1 MANRVFKHSKRWY
14 FWASI
19 IVRFIGCFLS
29 VAPAVIACLIE
40 FPLLVSND
48 SDSTLSGLAVAGI
61 LIATA
66 PVIRVVF
73 NALKNNTKL
82 LPALV
87 LTIISAIMIF
97 MVACEGN
104 TRIGI
109 MVVAITGS
117 VGNWLAMI
125 CGKIYD
131 VWYDLYRHCGEV
143 YVQ

>member
-14 FWASI
+14 FWASV
-19 IVRFIGCFLS
+19 IVRFIGYFLS
-29 VAPAVIACLIE
+29 VVPAVIACLIN
-40 FPLLVSND
+40 FPLLVSNN
-48 SDSTLSGLAVAGI
+48 SDSTLSGLAVAGM

-87 LTIISAIMIF
+87 LTLVSAIMIF
-97 MVACEGN
+97 MVACESD
-104 TRIGI
+104 TRVGL
-109 MVVAITGS
+109 MAVAITGTI
-117 VGNWLAMI
+117 GNWLALI

-131 VWYDLYRHCGEV
+131 VWYDLYQHCGEV